1 MFNRW
6 LTRLALLCYILFLM
20 LFIRYAYTI
29 VTEIRAVIY
38 LFIDELL
45 PIFFPFLILLQ
56 LILTNPEKTWFIRW
70 LYPFM
75 KRACYLNRFGTLTT
89 CLSFISSFPLGAVM
103 VKEGYLD
110 RRLTKAEA
118 HHLLMFTN
126 QASPIFI
133 STIVVTYLFQT
144 KTLGI
149 AIIVIQW
156 LTNIT
161 IALLFQ
167 FYFRSKRASH
177 EPTPSLTTN
186 PLPTTVNNE
195 IFLKTAK
202 TLFTIL
208 TMMVMA
214 RFIHVLFTSLYAF
227 DFSAKLLTHLWPWSV
242 HTSNV
247 KIILQ
252 ATVELTQGI
261 DLLRLTTFDPAVLF
275 LVTNALINFHGLSI
289 HMQVYGLIKSTDLS
303 FKPYLLSRLVAVI
316 ISLSYS
322 FVYLFIAQPF
332 QQSKVMPTFL
342 EMQKEPSPL
351 FTMMGLSS
359 LYFGLCLMLT
369 LRSSY
374 ASTENEHT

>member
-6 LTRLALLCYILFLM
+6 LTRVALLCYILFLF
-20 LFIRYAYTI
+20 LFIQYAYTI

-38 LFIDELL
+38 LFIDQLL

-56 LILTNPEKTWFIRW
+56 LILTNPEKTWLIQW

-75 KRACYLNRFGTLTT
+75 KKTCHLNRFGTLTT
-89 CLSFISSFPLGAVM
+89 CLSLISSFPLGAVM
-103 VKEGYLD
+103 VREGYLD

-133 STIVVTYLFQT
+133 STIVVTFFFKT
-144 KTLGI
+144 KTLGN

-156 LTNIT
+156 LTNIS
-161 IALLFQ
+161 IAFLFQ
-167 FYFRSKRASH
+167 FYYRSKRASY
-177 EPTPSLTTN
+177 EEVPSLTPN
-186 PLPTTVNNE
+186 PLPITNNNDLL
-195 IFLKTAK
+195 IKTAK

-208 TMMVMA
+208 SMMIMA
-214 RFIHVLFTSLYAF
+214 RFIQVLFTSLHVF
-227 DFSAKLLTHLWPWSV
+227 DFQARLLIHLLPWSLDPLHV
-242 HTSNV
+242 QT
-247 KIILQ
+247 ILQ

-261 DLLRLTTFDPAVLF
+261 DLLRITPFGPAALF
-275 LVTNALINFHGLSI
+275 FVTNALINFHGLSI

-303 FKPYLLSRLVAVI
+303 FKPYLLSRVVAVL
-316 ISLSYS
+316 ISLIYSYI
-322 FVYLFIAQPF
+322 YLFIAQPF
-332 QQSKVMPTFL
+332 GHSEAVTTFF

-351 FTMMGLSS
+351 STMMGLSS
-359 LYFGLCLMLT
+359 LYFGLCLMVT

-374 ASTENEHT
+374 AYTRNKHT